1 MRWLAAFTL
10 GLLTAIGGFLDIGDL
25 VANSVVGSRFGMT
38 LAWVVPVGVVGLM
51 VFTEMSARV
60 VTATGRGTFDLVR
73 ERLGAR
79 VGLANLLASYLITLL
94 TLSAQMGGIALALEL
109 ASGIHYLL
117 WVPVVGFL
125 VWIVLWRLP
134 FEYMEKSYG
143 LLGLALV
150 VFGVALWRMGP
161 DLGALLTE
169 AVSFSPPPNEGAAV
183 WWYYA
188 ITLFGAAMTPYTVL
202 FFSSGGV
209 EEKWTSEDL
218 ATARLNVFFGLPLGG
233 LLSLAIMGCA
243 AVLLMPAGVQVSD
256 LGQVALPVVSTLG
269 RLGLIVVIL
278 GFFAA
283 TFGAALESGLAAGYG
298 VAQYFG
304 WHWGKTLPPASAPYF
319 HLVIMVSLLSGTLF
333 ILTGVDPITVTEYSL
348 VFSAAALPLTYL
360 PILVVAND
368 RGYLGDQV
376 NSRFTNVLAS
386 VYLVLLCVV
395 SVAAIPLMLYTKAGQ

>member
-1 MRWLAAFTL
+1 MRWLSAVTL
-10 GLLTAIGGFLDIGDL
+10 GLLTAVGGFLDIGDL
-25 VANSVVGSRFGMT
+25 VANSVVGSRFGMS

-60 VTATGRGTFDLVR
+60 VATTGRGTFDLVR

-125 VWIVLWRLP
+125 VWVVLWRLP
-134 FEYMEKSYG
+134 FEKMEKTYG
-143 LLGLALV
+143 LLGLTLI
-150 VFGVALWRMGP
+150 VFAVALWQLGP
-161 DLGALLTE
+161 GWGALVSD
-169 AVSFSPPPNEGAAV
+169 AASFSPPPNEGPAV

-188 ITLFGAAMTPYTVL
+188 IALFGAAMTPYTVL

-209 EEKWTSEDL
+209 EEKWTPADL
-218 ATARLNVFFGLPLGG
+218 ATARINAFVGLPLGG

-243 AVLLMPAGVQVSD
+243 AVVLMPAGIQVSD

-269 RLGLIVVIL
+269 KVGLIVVIL

-283 TFGAALESGLAAGYG
+283 TFGAALESGLAAAYG
-298 VAQYFG
+298 VTQYFG
-304 WHWGKTLPPASAPYF
+304 WRWGKSLPPVRAPYF
-319 HLVIMVSLLSGTLF
+319 HLVIMVSLLCGTLF
-333 ILTGVDPITVTEYSL
+333 ILTGVDPVTVTEYSL
-348 VFSAAALPLTYL
+348 IFSAAALPLTYL

-368 RGYLGDQV
+368 RGYLGERV

-386 VYLVLLCVV
+386 AYLVLVCVV
-395 SVAAIPLMLYTKAGQ
+395 SVAAIPLMVYTKAGQ